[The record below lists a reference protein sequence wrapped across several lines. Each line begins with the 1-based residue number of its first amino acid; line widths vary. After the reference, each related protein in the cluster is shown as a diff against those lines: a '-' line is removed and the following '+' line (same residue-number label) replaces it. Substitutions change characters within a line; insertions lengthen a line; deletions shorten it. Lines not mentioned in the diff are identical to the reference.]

1 MQAQLSITQALPQLK
16 RTRLIAYKNIKNG
29 KLPAT
34 LTIIDGRAA
43 YLINQDDLSKFIAE
57 RDSKKNKRT

>member
-16 RTRLIAYKNIKNG
+16 RTRLIAYKNIKSG

-57 RDSKKNKRT
+57 RDSKQNRHP